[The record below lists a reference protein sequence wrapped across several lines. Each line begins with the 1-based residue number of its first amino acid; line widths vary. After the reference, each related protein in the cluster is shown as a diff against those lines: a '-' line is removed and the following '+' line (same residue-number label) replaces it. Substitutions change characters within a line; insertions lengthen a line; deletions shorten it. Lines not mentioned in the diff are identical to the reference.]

1 MQEYQVGD
9 IVCSC
14 AGHDSGSYYII
25 MKQEKEYVYL
35 VDGVYKTIGKPKKKK
50 KKHILFVSRPDK
62 RIGEQAN
69 DLEYKRV
76 LKLYKK
82 NQM

>member
-1 MQEYQVGD
+1 
-9 IVCSC
+9 
-14 AGHDSGSYYII
+14 

-35 VDGVYKTIGKPKKKK
+35 VDGVYKTIEKPKKKK

>member
-35 VDGVYKTIGKPKKKK
+35 VDGVYKKIKKPKKKK
-50 KKHILFVSRPDK
+50 KKHILFVTRPDK
-62 RIGEQAN
+62 RMGDQAN
-69 DLEYKRV
+69 DLEYKRI

-82 NQM
+82 NQI

>member
-14 AGHDSGSYYII
+14 AGHDSGFYYII

-35 VDGVYKTIGKPKKKK
+35 VDGVYKTIEKPKKKK
-50 KKHILFVSRPDK
+50 KKHILFVTRPDK
-62 RIGEQAN
+62 GIGEQAN